1 MYKRF
6 CFDRAIISCSSGSQV
21 NQPKIKMKLIVVVF
35 ALVAV
40 AIAAPPEPPKILRSD
55 FDQQPEGGY
64 SFNFETEDGI
74 SRNENGEL
82 KEALDEENKPHKV
95 VIVRGSYSYTN
106 PEGKPETIN
115 YYADE
120 TGFHAEGDSI
130 PKPARK

>member
-1 MYKRF
+1 M
-6 CFDRAIISCSSGSQV
+6 
-21 NQPKIKMKLIVVVF
+21 KIIVVVF
-35 ALVAV
+35 ALVAIAV
-40 AIAAPPEPPKILRSD
+40 AAPPEPPQILRSS

-64 SFNFETEDGI
+64 VYNFETEDGI
-74 SRNENGEL
+74 IRNENGEL
-82 KEALDEENKPHKV
+82 KQVLDEENKPRNV

-106 PEGKPETIN
+106 PEGKPETVN